1 MHYAKVRKSSL
12 GDLALAARTLD
23 QSPFALSCIAACQ
36 LLNIRRRQLRAV
48 DLDRQLVEFGGQ
60 RKWRFIV
67 LVVDAGQCVRE
78 VRRRS
83 SRPIAVRH
91 RQCLRHPLC
100 RYLLA
105 VNPQRAGARLGKA
118 AEVVVFERA
127 NSDPFVLEVKLDR
140 MPSRWQRVRA
150 FPFDAF
156 EVDHIPK
163 EHRLPHR
170 KMSANDPKR
179 TSGRDAAH

>member
-12 GDLALAARTLD
+12 GDSALAARTLD
-23 QSPFALSCIAACQ
+23 QSPFALSCIAA
-36 LLNIRRRQLRAV
+36 
-48 DLDRQLVEFGGQ
+48 
-60 RKWRFIV
+60 W
-67 LVVDAGQCVRE
+67 
-78 VRRRS
+78 
-83 SRPIAVRH
+83 
-91 RQCLRHPLC
+91 
-100 RYLLA
+100 
-105 VNPQRAGARLGKA
+105 LGKA

-163 EHRLPHR
+163 EHRLALQQVEAVAGKAPADVR
-170 KMSANDPKR
+170 IMPSAPSAGTSMSAVIV
-179 TSGRDAAH
+179 